1 MKAVVSVLLALSTA
15 LASQV
20 DHSGHAHSSTAGA
33 SPFEWG
39 AVFAVDGHN
48 LTFTAS
54 SIAHMKIVLM
64 QSSAGTNDA
73 MHTLVDSGEV
83 GHSFAATCTEVEAG
97 GALTYNEDSC
107 YEIHVDGA
115 ANAAFTIYGL
125 AVGHLAIFT
134 EHGVSEFEGSTH
146 YLMEGTEDVEPAATF
161 VADATPTVTFTL
173 TCSGA
178 VSDYTAA
185 VQTQLKAVV
194 ATQANV
200 HVADVAL
207 AVTAGSVNLAFTITT
222 ANAAAQANVTSS
234 ITTAFSSATAAT
246 TLFSTVT
253 GVTVSVSIVSI
264 GGGGGAGADK
274 PWGEAIGSAIL
285 VNLCTLFGVVLTI
298 PVLRSCSQNHPDAFG
313 AVTSAFAA
321 GAILACAFYLILLE
335 ASHMTGGDT
344 EGQMAA
350 IWGSLVMG
358 GFLLATA
365 LDTLVSIFIGSA
377 KISTTANT
385 KDGEGTDIVNVLSM
399 GHRTRLLC
407 GILVGDFLHNLCD
420 GFFIGAAFLGCG
432 SSMGWSVTAATI
444 YHELAQEIADYV
456 VLTDPKRGALKPV
469 IALTINFISGTSVV
483 FGTLIILAQDS
494 ISHTTIGYILA
505 FSGGVYI
512 QIGATECMSRVNE
525 LTTTKSLKLAALAA
539 FVIGATAIALVLFDH
554 QHCTVSVSS
563 ATGSATAAADPH
575 AGHGH

>member
-1 MKAVVSVLLALSTA
+1 
-15 LASQV
+15 
-20 DHSGHAHSSTAGA
+20 
-33 SPFEWG
+33 
-39 AVFAVDGHN
+39 
-48 LTFTAS
+48 
-54 SIAHMKIVLM
+54 
-64 QSSAGTNDA
+64 
-73 MHTLVDSGEV
+73 
-83 GHSFAATCTEVEAG
+83 
-97 GALTYNEDSC
+97 
-107 YEIHVDGA
+107 
-115 ANAAFTIYGL
+115 
-125 AVGHLAIFT
+125 
-134 EHGVSEFEGSTH
+134 
-146 YLMEGTEDVEPAATF
+146 
-161 VADATPTVTFTL
+161 
-173 TCSGA
+173 
-178 VSDYTAA
+178 
-185 VQTQLKAVV
+185 
-194 ATQANV
+194 
-200 HVADVAL
+200 
-207 AVTAGSVNLAFTITT
+207 
-222 ANAAAQANVTSS
+222 
-234 ITTAFSSATAAT
+234 
-246 TLFSTVT
+246 
-253 GVTVSVSIVSI
+253 VSI

-344 EGQMAA
+344 EGQMAVSVSAQRRTCLPGPLGLALSCTSSLCERAGWRDAALSHAVSVACARAPQA